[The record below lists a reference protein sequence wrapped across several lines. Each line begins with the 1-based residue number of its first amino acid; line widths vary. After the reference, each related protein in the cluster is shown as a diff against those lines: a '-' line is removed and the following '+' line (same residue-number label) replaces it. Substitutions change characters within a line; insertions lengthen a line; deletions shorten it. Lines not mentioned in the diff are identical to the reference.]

1 MREELHLL
9 ELADRY
15 LEGTMS
21 ADERSA
27 FEVRMAGSQELREVV
42 GDQRALRE
50 GIARVHVRTAATKAY
65 TSYRFGKWWPWAVG
79 GLAVVGI
86 GAALWLSSQ
95 HEPIKDPRMVS
106 TSIEV
111 SMQVDTLVATAY
123 PDPPMYESGNVLPGP
138 DVEIDTIIDTV
149 YVATVNGK
157 RVSWDSIPKGA
168 MIVEQRAV
176 ASKEALIEPV
186 EKGDMRAL
194 TKEEIT
200 QRMDSVKAFGQAVP
214 ETVTQTE
221 PMFKG
226 GWDAM
231 HRYLQQNIR
240 PTKDSDASGTVV
252 VDFLVDEL
260 GRISDVQLKQSLSEA
275 HDKEAV
281 RVIKGMPKWLPCKTN
296 GKPARCRMTVPLR
309 FGVSEGSERR

>member
-21 ADERSA
+21 ADERNA
-27 FEVRMAGSQELREVV
+27 FELRMAGSQELRDAVD
-42 GDQRALRE
+42 DQRALRE
-50 GIARVHVRTAATKAY
+50 GIARVHVRAAATKAY

-79 GLAVVGI
+79 GAVVI
-86 GAALWLSSQ
+86 GLVVAGALLVPREGTHVSDEVELPTEQSALQDTVRIVTPPDSEAAS
-95 HEPIKDPRMVS
+95 PRAMVVS
-106 TSIEV
+106 T
-111 SMQVDTLVATAY
+111 VDTLF
-123 PDPPMYESGNVLPGP
+123 
-138 DVEIDTIIDTV
+138 DTV

-168 MIVEQRAV
+168 VIVEQRAV
-176 ASKEALIEPV
+176 ASKEGLTEPA

-194 TKEEIT
+194 TKEEIA
-200 QRMDSVKAFGQAVP
+200 QRMDSVKAFGQGAP
-214 ETVTQTE
+214 ATVSTTE

-240 PTKDSDASGTVV
+240 PIKESNEGGTVI

-260 GRISDVQLKQSLSEA
+260 GRISDVQVKESLSEP

-281 RVIKGMPKWLPCKTN
+281 RVIKAMPKWLPCKTN

-309 FGVSEGSERR
+309 FAVRDGN

>member
-1 MREELHLL
+1 MRDELHLL

-21 ADERSA
+21 ADERTA
-27 FEVRMAGSQELREVV
+27 FEVRIAGSQELRDVV
-42 GDQRALRE
+42 SDQRALRE
-50 GIARVHVRTAATKAY
+50 GIARVHVRAAATKAY
-65 TSYRFGKWWPWAVG
+65 TSYRFGKWWPWAAG

-95 HEPIKDPRMVS
+95 HEPIRDPRMVS
-106 TSIEV
+106 TSVEV

-123 PDPPMYESGNVLPGP
+123 PDPPMDESGNVLPGP
-138 DVEIDTIIDTV
+138 DVAIDTIIDTV

-168 MIVEQRAV
+168 LL
-176 ASKEALIEPV
+176 KEVRDAKTSTEPIA
-186 EKGDMRAL
+186 EGKDDPMRAL
-194 TKEEIT
+194 TKEEIV
-200 QRMDSVKAFGQAVP
+200 QRLDSVTALGQPA
-214 ETVTQTE
+214 TSASTTTE

-240 PTKDSDASGTVV
+240 PVKESNEGGTVI

-260 GRISDVQLKQSLSEA
+260 GRISDVQVKESLSEP

-281 RVIKGMPKWLPCKTN
+281 RVIKAMPKWLPCKNN

-309 FGVSEGSERR
+309 FTVDGN

>member
-1 MREELHLL
+1 MRDELHLL

-15 LEGTMS
+15 LDGAMG

-27 FEVRMAGSQELREVV
+27 FEGRMAASHELRDVV
-42 GDQRALRE
+42 NDQRALRE
-50 GIARVHVRTAATKAY
+50 GLHRVPVRMAAAKAY
-65 TSYRFGKWWPWAVG
+65 TSYRFGNWLPWAAGSALIVG
-79 GLAVVGI
+79 LGI
-86 GAALWLSSQ
+86 TGALLL
-95 HEPIKDPRMVS
+95 PRERAHPA
-106 TSIEV
+106 EV
-111 SMQVDTLVATAY
+111 SQVIGPVVVPADTIVVSYTNDSISTESTIRYRPTVDTLV
-123 PDPPMYESGNVLPGP
+123 
-138 DVEIDTIIDTV
+138 DTV

-168 MIVEQRAV
+168 VIVEQHPV
-176 ASKEALIEPV
+176 ASPEAMITTADGGNL
-186 EKGDMRAL
+186 RAL
-194 TKEEIT
+194 TKDEIAL
-200 QRMDSVKAFGQAVP
+200 RLDSVTLLGMPAGTLP
-214 ETVTQTE
+214 PTNTTE

-240 PTKDSDASGTVV
+240 PIAKSDASGTVI

-275 HDKEAV
+275 HDKEAM

-309 FGVSEGSERR
+309 FGESGGDK